1 LPDEMA
7 WQVLT
12 VEYNIMAETRANTT
26 TFVPLDVS
34 CIDNESGFQALAKDW
49 NHLAE
54 LTLSDSVFLRHEW
67 FDAAWKWL
75 KQDSKMAILCVR
87 RHQSLLGICP
97 LILRNT
103 KDSGIRIRSLE
114 FMSVP
119 DTQYCDILAD
129 PCERSEVISAL
140 TQYLCSS
147 HMKWDRLLLSKLGAD
162 SDIASIFPKYVKQST
177 LAVRVQDDGTNP
189 GIPLDCTWEE
199 FYSRRSRRL
208 KKGNNHASNRLHKS
222 GRLVELTHVDA
233 SSKCWENVS
242 QILDIA
248 IGISSRSWKNKT
260 GLTLENPGPS
270 AFIRRLTEHAHR
282 FGWLSLW
289 LLEFDGVPVAI
300 EYQLVYDG
308 IVTAL
313 RADYDPA
320 FEELSPGTYLNW
332 KMLEQ
337 LFGKSYQY
345 YSMGPGE
352 NAYKLRWA
360 EEYPKQY
367 RITLYNK
374 TVRGRMLGAVNLKL
388 HPFAKSIIC
397 KLKSGGK

>member
-1 LPDEMA
+1 M
-7 WQVLT
+7 
-12 VEYNIMAETRANTT
+12 
-26 TFVPLDVS
+26 DVS
-34 CIDNESGFQALAKDW
+34 RIDNEPGFQALARGW

-54 LTLSDSVFLRHEW
+54 LTLPDSVFLRHEW
-67 FDAAWKWL
+67 FDAAWQWL
-75 KQDSKMAILCVR
+75 KQDSEMAILCVS

-97 LILRNT
+97 LILRST
-103 KDSGIRIRSLE
+103 KDYGVRIRSLE

-119 DTQYCDILAD
+119 DSQYCDILAD
-129 PCERSEVISAL
+129 PRERSEVISAL
-140 TQYLCSS
+140 TEYLGSS
-147 HMKWDRLLLSKLGAD
+147 HIKWDRLLLSKLGAD
-162 SDIASIFPKYVKQST
+162 SDITHVLPKYARQSA
-177 LAVRVQDDGTNP
+177 LAVRVQDNGTNP
-189 GIPLDCTWEE
+189 GISLDCTWEE
-199 FYSRRSRRL
+199 YYSRRSRRL

-222 GRLVELTHVDA
+222 TRLVELTHVDE
-233 SSKCWENVS
+233 SSEHWEKVS
-242 QILDIA
+242 SILDIA
-248 IGISSRSWKNKT
+248 IGISSRSWKNET
-260 GLTLENPGPS
+260 GLTLDNPGPS
-270 AFIRRLTEHAHR
+270 AFIRRLTEHAHK

-308 IVTAL
+308 NVSAL

-337 LFGKSYQY
+337 LFGKSYQH
-345 YSMGPGE
+345 YSMGPGG

-374 TVRGRMLGAVNLKL
+374 TVRGKMLGAVNLKL
-388 HPFAKSIIC
+388 HPFAKSLVC
-397 KLKSGGK
+397 KLKRGEK